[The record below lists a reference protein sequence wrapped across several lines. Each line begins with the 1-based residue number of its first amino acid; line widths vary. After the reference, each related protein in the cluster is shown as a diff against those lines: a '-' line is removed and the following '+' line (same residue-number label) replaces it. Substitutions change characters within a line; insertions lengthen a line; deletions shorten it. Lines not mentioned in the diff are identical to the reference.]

1 MEPRDPPVRRRRG
14 LFVALLPLLVGMIT
28 VVAAIQPVP
37 APDGAVLAAVGRPA
51 LDSAARHESRSAARQ
66 ASDPRSP
73 ILEPLPATGPLGRP
87 VVRVP
92 RSTAKSVPRSTA
104 AAGGTA
110 VFLGDSYTTGWKG
123 AGIGARGWPRLVA
136 RARGWRTVNLA
147 VAGTGFLN
155 PGWTNQPVASRVASA
170 IARKPDVVFVAAG
183 HNDSRWT
190 ASATGRAADKVIARL
205 HRALPDSI
213 LVIIGPIWPS
223 GSPPARCTSLRDH
236 LRRTAASIGAIF
248 IDPLGE
254 RWFAG
259 SRRSLI
265 GSDGIHPTDA
275 GHRSI
280 ARWVLAGL
288 ANAG

>member
-14 LFVALLPLLVGMIT
+14 LVVALMPLLLGVIA
-28 VVAAIQPVP
+28 VVAASQPAP
-37 APDGAVLAAVGRPA
+37 GPDGAVLAAVGRSTLA
-51 LDSAARHESRSAARQ
+51 STARDRIESAGPQQ
-66 ASDPRSP
+66 ADPRSP
-73 ILEPLPATGPLGRP
+73 ILEPLPATGAIGRP
-87 VVRVP
+87 LVRVP
-92 RSTAKSVPRSTA
+92 SSVARSVARTST
-104 AAGGTA
+104 GGTA
-110 VFLGDSYTTGWKG
+110 VFLGDSYSTGWKG

-136 RARGWRTVNLA
+136 RARGWKTVNLA

-155 PGWTNQPVASRVASA
+155 PGWTSQPVASRVAAA
-170 IARKPDVVFVAAG
+170 ISRKPDVVFVAAG

-190 ASATGRAADKVIARL
+190 AAATSRAADAVIARL
-205 HRALPDSI
+205 HRALPDAV

-223 GSPPARCTSLRDH
+223 GSPPARCVALRDH
-236 LRRTAASIGAIF
+236 LRHTAASIGAIF

-259 SRRSLI
+259 SRSSLI

-280 ARWVLAGL
+280 ARRVLADL
-288 ANAG
+288 AKTR